1 VNGNPEFRKAWLSAI
16 WRGLTTEP
24 IWKYQE
30 SPPFQLPELITLD
43 LVEAGDSELSRVIW
57 FWLRRPRLTF
67 HESIAL
73 IVLALCVVLFLTIA
87 FVDWPLTS
95 MTKRADELMILLVG
109 VAVQIYAV
117 IHRFRYLCWRRE
129 YELSVD
135 RIIRIIHPT
144 V

>member
-1 VNGNPEFRKAWLSAI
+1 VNGNLEFRKARLLAI

-144 V
+144 M

>member
-1 VNGNPEFRKAWLSAI
+1 VNGNLEFRKARLLAI

-30 SPPFQLPELITLD
+30 SPPFRLPELITLD

-87 FVDWPLTS
+87 SVDWPLTP

-117 IHRFRYLCWRRE
+117 VHRFRYLCWRRE

-135 RIIRIIHPT
+135 
-144 V
+144 